1 MDAKQIFEIVK
12 RIFLTGAS
20 SGIGLA
26 IAKLLVAEG
35 HEVWGTSRNLER
47 IPKMPQWHAVR
58 LDLADPLSVEAAFN
72 TALTDAGY
80 FDVLI
85 NNAGAG
91 HFDPAELVP
100 METIASQFQILV
112 FGQIQLM
119 QLALRHMQARG
130 EGLIINVTSLA
141 SRLPVPFMAAYNAAK
156 AAMAS
161 FTMSIQLELGN
172 SRVQVVDL
180 QPADIRTEFNQ
191 GVIKSTE
198 GNPRYDTK
206 IAKTW
211 EITERNMKNAPTPD
225 LVAQECSQISQ
236 LCSAA
241 ATYNS
246 WRCISIKI
254 CASDFQISSATPS
267 VVGIEEV
274 LPDMTAISE
283 AVILM
288 AGEGSRLRGS
298 DNTFLK
304 PFVPLLGRPLISY
317 ALDALIRAGIKTVD
331 FVVGYESE
339 RMIEQVKAI
348 PSFRPQRVL
357 HRKPRLAK
365 TKWHFAACRRWPR
378 QHTLSS
384 HDERPSFRRC
394 CGRSLA

>member
-1 MDAKQIFEIVK
+1 MVATQALGQTGVM
-12 RIFLTGAS
+12 RRVFLTGAS

-26 IAKLLVAEG
+26 IAKLLLEEG

-47 IPKMPQWHAVR
+47 IPKMPRCHPVR
-58 LDLADPLSVEAAFN
+58 LDLTDPLSVEAAFN
-72 TALTDAGY
+72 AALTDAGY

-100 METIASQFQILV
+100 METIMSQFQILV
-112 FGQIQLM
+112 FAQIQLM
-119 QLALRHMQARG
+119 QLALRHMQSRG

-172 SRVQVVDL
+172 SRVHVVDL

-225 LVAQECSQISQ
+225 LVARSV
-236 LCSAA
+236 LRLV
-241 ATYNS
+241 NS
-246 WRCISIKI
+246 VQPPPRITVGDAFQSKI
-254 CASDFQISSATPS
+254 APLIFRF
-267 VVGIEEV
+267 
-274 LPDMTAISE
+274 LPQ
-283 AVILM
+283 
-288 AGEGSRLRGS
+288 RLRLWG
-298 DNTFLK
+298 LK
-304 PFVPLLGRPLISY
+304 RYYQI
-317 ALDALIRAGIKTVD
+317 
-331 FVVGYESE
+331 
-339 RMIEQVKAI
+339 
-348 PSFRPQRVL
+348 
-357 HRKPRLAK
+357 
-365 TKWHFAACRRWPR
+365 
-378 QHTLSS
+378 
-384 HDERPSFRRC
+384 
-394 CGRSLA
+394 

>member
-1 MDAKQIFEIVK
+1 MDAKQIFQMVK
-12 RIFLTGAS
+12 RIFITGAS

-26 IAKLLVAEG
+26 TAKLLVAEG

-72 TALTDAGY
+72 SALTDAGY

-91 HFDPAELVP
+91 HFDPGELVP
-100 METIASQFQILV
+100 METITSQFQILV

-172 SRVQVVDL
+172 SRVHVVDL

-191 GVIKSTE
+191 RVIKSTK
-198 GNPRYDTK
+198 GNPSYDTK

-211 EITERNMKNAPTPD
+211 EITERNMKDAPTPD
-225 LVAQECSQISQ
+225 LVAQHVLKLISAVRPPPRITVGDAFQ
-236 LCSAA
+236 S
-241 ATYNS
+241 
-246 WRCISIKI
+246 KI
-254 CASDFQISSATPS
+254 A
-267 VVGIEEV
+267 
-274 LPDMTAISE
+274 
-283 AVILM
+283 
-288 AGEGSRLRGS
+288 
-298 DNTFLK
+298 
-304 PFVPLLGRPLISY
+304 PLI
-317 ALDALIRAGIKTVD
+317 
-331 FVVGYESE
+331 
-339 RMIEQVKAI
+339 
-348 PSFRPQRVL
+348 FRFLPQRV
-357 HRKPRLAK
+357 RLWGLK
-365 TKWHFAACRRWPR
+365 RYY
-378 QHTLSS
+378 
-384 HDERPSFRRC
+384 
-394 CGRSLA
+394 SL